1 MYARRYVRIY
11 VNGLPFLE
19 IAASTVTGC
28 LTVPEAN
35 ISEQKG
41 RDCGILKGGVLTVD
55 HSHPLPPSKKNPPP
69 PHSEYFPG
77 SVLALHCLGCL
88 LLRGGG
94 GLGRGKP

>member
-1 MYARRYVRIY
+1 MYVCMY

-19 IAASTVTGC
+19 IDASRC

-41 RDCGILKGGVLTVD
+41 RDCRILKGGVLTVD

-69 PHSEYFPG
+69 PHSECFPG
-77 SVLALHCLGCL
+77 SVMALYCLGCL

-94 GLGRGKP
+94 FG